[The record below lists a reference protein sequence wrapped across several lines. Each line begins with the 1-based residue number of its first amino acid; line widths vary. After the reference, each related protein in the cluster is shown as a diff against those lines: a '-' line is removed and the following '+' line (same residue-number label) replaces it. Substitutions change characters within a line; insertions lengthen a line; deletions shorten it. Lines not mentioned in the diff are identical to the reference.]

1 MYHDLSSSW
10 YLYVLENFN
19 CRASHQFPFC
29 TNCNLQP
36 CVRYCDTIDLLFS
49 IFRIKS
55 NVILYAIISFRYDK
69 MIPKSNHTLDMKDEE
84 RHFWTAYNLTICLF
98 SFIGNTVILI
108 VTTKNT
114 SFKLH
119 RVIVVILQH
128 LAVNNLLF
136 SVFKVVIPEL
146 TRDTSDHV
154 ILGDILCF
162 IQDHVNWIYC
172 PLAGSLTCALLVAK
186 LLMIRSPLRPRNWS
200 SRCAHSVCALVW
212 VFVIYLCVQS
222 GPVFSNSACA
232 NQHTKLPKVVWREK
246 SDFIQSVCFVVLAS
260 TMILTSVLI
269 PFKVRRRT
277 EHQLR
282 WQSLL
287 GVTLLT
293 TTYLLSFLPWFTDN
307 VTRHSDYSPPL
318 LHAIKYLRNM
328 NVISII
334 IYCLLEKSFREFLKV
349 KLRTLTSYVGRRRFS
364 GLSGSREFVLE
375 DS

>member
-1 MYHDLSSSW
+1 
-10 YLYVLENFN
+10 
-19 CRASHQFPFC
+19 
-29 TNCNLQP
+29 
-36 CVRYCDTIDLLFS
+36 
-49 IFRIKS
+49 
-55 NVILYAIISFRYDK
+55 

-84 RHFWTAYNLTICLF
+84 RHFWTAYILTIFMF

-186 LLMIRSPLRPRNWS
+186 LLMTRSPLRPRNWS

-232 NQHTKLPKVVWREK
+232 KQHTKLPKVVWREK

-277 EHQLR
+277 GHQLR
-282 WQSLL
+282 WQSSL

-293 TTYLLSFLPWFTDN
+293 ITYLLSFLPWFTEN
-307 VTRHSDYSPPL
+307 VTRHSDYNSPPL
-318 LHAIKYLRNM
+318 LHAIKYLRNI

-334 IYCLLEKSFREFLKV
+334 IYCLLERSFREFLKV

-364 GLSGSREFVLE
+364 RLSGSREFVLE